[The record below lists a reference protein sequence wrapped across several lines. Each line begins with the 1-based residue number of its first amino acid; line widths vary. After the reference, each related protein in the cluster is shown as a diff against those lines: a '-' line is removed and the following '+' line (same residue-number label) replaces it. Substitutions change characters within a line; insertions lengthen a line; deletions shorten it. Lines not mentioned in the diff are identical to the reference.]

1 MNLSLESTNASLNAT
16 VESSSS
22 PLAHLLLPSPPPAP
36 PSPSTPLPCDDWFPG
51 NHCLVQVLNN
61 QERFL
66 AVMSIILACA
76 VCALI
81 VLVMVMSALIH
92 KLSTV
97 WIKSLTRP
105 PAQTEP
111 SDDPRKGL
119 LHETKSSL
127 RDASDSSSSSSKAE
141 GKKKKKAS
149 FAEDTSCAAP
159 RDVDEEDL

>member
-1 MNLSLESTNASLNAT
+1 MLRSE
-16 VESSSS
+16 
-22 PLAHLLLPSPPPAP
+22 
-36 PSPSTPLPCDDWFPG
+36 
-51 NHCLVQVLNN
+51 
-61 QERFL
+61 ERFL
-66 AVMSIILACA
+66 AVMSIMLACA

-81 VLVMVMSALIH
+81 VLVMVMAALIH

-97 WIKSLTRP
+97 WIKALTR

-119 LHETKSSL
+119 LQEEPKSSL
-127 RDASDSSSSSSKAE
+127 RGTSDKAE